1 MLTRTAALKCN
12 ERSGISLISHCG
24 MTSQC
29 RLKKGQAFFLVLFP
43 KRILK

>member
-1 MLTRTAALKCN
+1 MLILPASLKCSK
-12 ERSGISLISHCG
+12 RFRISLISHCG